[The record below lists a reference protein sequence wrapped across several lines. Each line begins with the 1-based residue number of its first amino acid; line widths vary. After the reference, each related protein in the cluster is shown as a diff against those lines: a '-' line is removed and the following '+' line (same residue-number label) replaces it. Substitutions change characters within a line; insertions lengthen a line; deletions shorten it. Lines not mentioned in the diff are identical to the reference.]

1 MIKFFRRIRQQ
12 LLTENKFGKYL
23 IYAIGEIALVMIGIL
38 LALQFNNWNQNN
50 NNKKAETYYLNQM
63 KIDLIA
69 DSLFLSNT
77 TLNLNKRL
85 PVLENF
91 LRELH
96 KENNKES
103 FNDAIKQYID
113 IILEPLF
120 FVSNNATY
128 NEMESSAKLGIIN
141 DAELRKKIVA
151 LNNHLEI
158 TKNIFSVNYEFMQ
171 PVDAELIYG
180 KGLAKYQKNQ
190 KALFTSYLSD
200 EELYKLKEIKFE
212 LESNIANWNWT
223 IIDIKPVVELQLS
236 EIRDVIDQ
244 INKHLEK
251 KEQVF

>member
-1 MIKFFRRIRQQ
+1 MIKFFRKIRQK

-38 LALQFNNWNQNN
+38 LALQVNNWNQNN

-63 KIDLIA
+63 KIDLTA

-91 LRELH
+91 LRELN

-151 LNNHLEI
+151 LYNHLEI

-223 IIDIKPVVELQLS
+223 IIDMKPVVEFQLS
-236 EIRDVIDQ
+236 EIGDVIDQ